1 MIAVLM
7 SIHPGPVQQIFT
19 RRKTIE
25 ARKSYPA
32 KMKIETP
39 FRVYVYE
46 TKGQTDEPWQDKEGR
61 IISKGRGLVVGE
73 FTCIGFCRVMDFP
86 EKFARH
92 PLFYSG
98 TVEAACLTNDEVEAY
113 GNGRPVYGWQIG
125 DVKEYREPKTI
136 RDMHFTN
143 ITTIPARSIV
153 FPPQSWCYV
162 EVQPCKPIV
171 APPERETPEWGQFLK
186 KRFERLE

>member
-7 SIHPGPVQQIFT
+7 SIHPGPVHRIFT

-25 ARKSYPA
+25 ARKNFA
-32 KMKIETP
+32 NKDRMEVP

-46 TKGQTDEPWQDKEGR
+46 TKGKSDEIWIDEHGNTMAY
-61 IISKGRGLVVGE
+61 GRGMVVGE
-73 FTCIGFCRVMDFP
+73 FTCIGFVRVMDLP
-86 EKFARH
+86 EQFARH
-92 PLFYSG
+92 PLFSPAA
-98 TVEAACLTNDEVEAY
+98 VQAACLTYDEVEAY

-136 RDMHFTN
+136 WDMRFTN
-143 ITTIPARSIV
+143 TTTIPARSIV

-162 EVQPCKPIV
+162 EVQP
-171 APPERETPEWGQFLK
+171 
-186 KRFERLE
+186 